1 MTEQE
6 LPETK
11 ETVAAEETPEQT
23 QTLEEK
29 ETSQV
34 EEETGEEETEKE
46 ESEEVAEQ
54 APVVVER
61 PLWQRVGALIA
72 LVLFIALILMY
83 YVNIARG
90 GR

>member
-29 ETSQV
+29 GTSQV

-46 ESEEVAEQ
+46 ASEEVAEQ